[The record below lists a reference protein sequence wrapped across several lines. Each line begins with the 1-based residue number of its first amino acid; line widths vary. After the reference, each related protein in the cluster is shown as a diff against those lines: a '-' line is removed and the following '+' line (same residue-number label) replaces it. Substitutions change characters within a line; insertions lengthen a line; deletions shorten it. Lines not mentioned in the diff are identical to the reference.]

1 MALRILYNHMQAIIC
16 FEQVIACIVF
26 FPARHELRA
35 ASEMS
40 AMQLVHKHASVC
52 SWDAWA

>member
-26 FPARHELRA
+26 SLPDMN
-35 ASEMS
+35 SE
-40 AMQLVHKHASVC
+40 QPLK
-52 SWDAWA
+52 

>member
-26 FPARHELRA
+26 SGQA
-35 ASEMS
+35 
-40 AMQLVHKHASVC
+40 
-52 SWDAWA
+52 